1 MSSIDPIQWGQ
12 FLEKV
17 ASLTDKL
24 SEAEDKID
32 GLTKRLDAVENR
44 YQLGK
49 AGIGGLVVGLGFA
62 LYGVKEGFMRLL
74 ERLAP

>member
-1 MSSIDPIQWGQ
+1 MSSIDPIQWGK

-17 ASLTDKL
+17 ESLTEKL
-24 SEAEDKID
+24 SEAEEKID

-49 AGIGGLVVGLGFA
+49 AGVTGLVVGLGFA
-62 LYGVKEGFMRLL
+62 LYGLKEGFMRLL
-74 ERLAP
+74 ERLGP